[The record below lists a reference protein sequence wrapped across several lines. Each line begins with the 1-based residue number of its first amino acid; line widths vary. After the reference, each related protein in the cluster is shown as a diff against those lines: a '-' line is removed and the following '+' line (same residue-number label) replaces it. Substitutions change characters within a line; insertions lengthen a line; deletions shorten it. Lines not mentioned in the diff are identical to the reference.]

1 MYQSKNNNGVTI
13 VMMRAFVALSRTLNL
28 SKTCEDLGATRQTVR
43 RHITDLEEILGEP
56 LFEVVDRQYQLTT
69 YGREILEEANALL
82 MRIDMWAG
90 QSALKKN
97 TDQGLEKLEFTD
109 SDGNRFLSQQHA
121 VSQIALSG
129 LPIMKKSFVAWA
141 KAETQ
146 IEHSAMEAIRPYTV
160 LYRKGPSG
168 WVFVEIGEKSAYA
181 QWFGWAWSRSAI
193 GKLISDDNLPDE
205 YNEFAGGAYTRIYN
219 EGGARLEHIY
229 AHMPKDGNIMTPA
242 TFQRL
247 LLGGVFPDGTPG
259 LILLSAITEQVEIDA
274 LDVADRPIMPTS
286 LIMDTITNTAA

>member
-13 VMMRAFVALSRTLNL
+13 AMMRAFVALSRTLNL
-28 SKTCEDLGATRQTVR
+28 SKACEDLGATRQTVR

-146 IEHSAMEAIRPYTV
+146 IEHSAMEEIRPYTV

-168 WVFVEIGEKSAYA
+168 WVFVEIGEKSAYSK
-181 QWFGWAWSRSAI
+181 WFGWAWSRSAI

-205 YNEFAGGAYTRIYN
+205 YDEFAGGAYTRIYN
-219 EGGARLEHIY
+219 EGGARLDHVY
-229 AHMPKDGNIMTPA
+229 AQLPKDGETLMPV

-259 LILLSAITEQVEIDA
+259 LILLGVLTEQVQIDA
-274 LDVADRPIMPTS
+274 LDVVDQPKLPTYLTS
-286 LIMDTITNTAA
+286 DVVPVSAA